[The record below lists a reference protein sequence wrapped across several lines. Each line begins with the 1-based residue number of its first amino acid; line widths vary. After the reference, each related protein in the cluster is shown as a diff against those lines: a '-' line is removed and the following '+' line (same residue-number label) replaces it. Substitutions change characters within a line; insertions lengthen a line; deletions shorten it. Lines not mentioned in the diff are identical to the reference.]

1 MTTSSFHGNKR
12 ILPGK
17 ICAACNREF
26 TWRRKWRE
34 VWSEVRYC
42 STRCRRNASNAR
54 AAARHSIK
62 DQN

>member
-1 MTTSSFHGNKR
+1 M
-12 ILPGK
+12 LPGK